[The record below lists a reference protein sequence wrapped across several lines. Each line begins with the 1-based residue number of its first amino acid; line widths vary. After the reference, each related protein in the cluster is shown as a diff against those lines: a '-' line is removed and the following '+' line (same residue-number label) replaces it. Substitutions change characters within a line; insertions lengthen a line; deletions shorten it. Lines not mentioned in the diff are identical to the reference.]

1 MKKYIKQIILLA
13 LVVSFVSCTEDEE
26 VPMTSVGGNVVLTST
41 SIDYDATNIPLK
53 LKTIL
58 KAGVTIGKIE
68 VYNNTQPVTTK
79 PVILGSKLADATIV
93 DANLA
98 TFSSSTL
105 NTNGVWNYPTVAN
118 GTTPIR
124 IAIVTTFSDGSSLN
138 NPYTVTVKKKPAAL

>member
-1 MKKYIKQIILLA
+1 MKKYIKQILLLA

-26 VPMTSVGGNVVLTST
+26 VPMTAVGGNVVLTTT
-41 SIDYDATNIPLK
+41 SINNDAYNVPIN

-58 KAGVTIGKIE
+58 VPGVTVSKIE

-105 NTNGVWNYPTVAN
+105 NTGGVWNYPAN
-118 GTTPIR
+118 AAGARPIR
-124 IAIVTTFSDGSSLN
+124 IALVTTFSDGTSLN
-138 NPYTVTVKKKPAAL
+138 NPYTLTVKAPL